1 MKKKWQSVSSSIS
14 DRFAYIYIY
23 IHIIYTYRGFY
34 ITMFAFTGKSHLS
47 LLFLAGEGENYGV
60 LTARYVSRL
69 KREKGIM
76 LAVCTSDCGEM
87 TDSPVCT
94 CDELKS
100 AVDYKIDILPLQVE
114 DEWQPNR
121 VW

>member
-1 MKKKWQSVSSSIS
+1 
-14 DRFAYIYIY
+14 
-23 IHIIYTYRGFY
+23 
-34 ITMFAFTGKSHLS
+34 MFAFTGKSHLS

-76 LAVCTSDCGEM
+76 LAVCASDYGEM

-121 VW
+121 VSQRLSRQRRKRPGIY